1 MSKNLIEIKKLK
13 KEFKNNNSVVKVL
26 NNVNINIESGKL
38 VALVGPSG
46 SGKSTFL
53 HLLALLD
60 EPTQGKI
67 FLFGNSIANISE
79 DKKNRIIK
87 DYISIIFQNN
97 NLLSDFT
104 ALENV
109 AIPLIIRNQN
119 YKNSIEKAK
128 KVLAKVNLSHRLNHF
143 PSDLSGGEQQ
153 RVAIA
158 RSLVADTKIILNFPA
173 HGSGFSQL
181 KSRVIEAMA
190 CGSLVLELE
199 NKSTS
204 SLFEPGEDYVECS
217 SIDDMVTKSAFYLNN
232 LEEAERIALNGN
244 KKYLE
249 KYTGN
254 HYWQSVFNNL

>member
-13 KEFKNNNSVVKVL
+13 KEFKNNNLVVKVL

-60 EPTQGKI
+60 EPTKGKI
-67 FLFGNSIANISE
+67 FLFGNSTANISE
-79 DKKNRIIK
+79 DKKNKIIK
-87 DYISIIFQNN
+87 NYISIIFQNN

-109 AIPLIIRNQN
+109 AMPLIIKNQN

-128 KVLAKVNLSHRLNHF
+128 KVLAKVNLSHRLNYF

-158 RSLVADTKIILNFPA
+158 RSLAADTKIILADEPTGNLDYKT
-173 HGSGFSQL
+173 SNEVFSYFMKL
-181 KSRVIEAMA
+181 KEKNKTILIATHNRELAKKA
-190 CGSLVLELE
+190 DYTLSL
-199 NKSTS
+199 
-204 SLFEPGEDYVECS
+204 
-217 SIDDMVTKSAFYLNN
+217 A
-232 LEEAERIALNGN
+232 NGN
-244 KKYLE
+244 IKRKS
-249 KYTGN
+249 K
-254 HYWQSVFNNL
+254 